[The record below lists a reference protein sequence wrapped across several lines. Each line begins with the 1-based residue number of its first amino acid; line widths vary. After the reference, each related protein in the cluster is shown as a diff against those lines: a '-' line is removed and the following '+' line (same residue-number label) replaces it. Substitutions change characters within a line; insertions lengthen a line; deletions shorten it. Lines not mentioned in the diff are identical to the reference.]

1 MGSRV
6 FNKAFDVSQML
17 ALQVVQYS
25 ERLLLSG
32 VIPANTE
39 IVCKTTVSNL
49 GHFFCM
55 FLTGKY
61 TTLAEITDPTLGKKV
76 VDTGIQYLRALLTD
90 GAGQKRL
97 FNDYIPL
104 DLWLSPG
111 RAKANCDN
119 AYQDILDTS
128 AVPPREVAL
137 AAMPGQTLFYPI
149 EFEYVFP
156 ANTDILLNVKNSS
169 NHENSFEIMLHGVRI
184 LASASVKGV
193 TRKY

>member
-32 VIPANTE
+32 VVPANSE
-39 IVCKTTVSNL
+39 IVAKTTVSNL

-61 TTLAEITDPTLGKKV
+61 TTLINIMDQQLGTRV
-76 VDTGIQYLRALLTD
+76 IDSGIQYLRALLTD

-104 DLWLSPG
+104 DLFLSPG

-119 AYQDILDTS
+119 AYTDLLDNT
-128 AVPPREVAL
+128 VIPPREVAL
-137 AAMPGQTLFYPI
+137 AALPGQTLFYPI